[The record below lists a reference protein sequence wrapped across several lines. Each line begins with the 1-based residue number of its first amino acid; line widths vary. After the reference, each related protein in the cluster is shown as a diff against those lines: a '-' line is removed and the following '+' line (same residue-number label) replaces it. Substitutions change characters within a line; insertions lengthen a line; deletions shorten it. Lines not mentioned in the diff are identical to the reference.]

1 MFKENNNFQIENFLN
16 DEVIDEEIDLW
27 RILIE

>member
-27 RILIE
+27 RILFV